1 MRAVVEALRYT
12 ACQTIAQRGHRE
24 SEASNRVNF
33 IELLDLIGKFDKT
46 VGKNISDNPRNAK
59 YTHHDIQDELIEL
72 MSNMVRDQISG
83 EVQEA
88 GVFTLMVD
96 ESKDVS
102 KKEQVSVAVMD
113 V

>member
-1 MRAVVEALRYT
+1 
-12 ACQTIAQRGHRE
+12 
-24 SEASNRVNF
+24 
-33 IELLDLIGKFDKT
+33 
-46 VGKNISDNPRNAK
+46 
-59 YTHHDIQDELIEL
+59 
-72 MSNMVRDQISG
+72 MVRDQISG